1 MAASCA
7 VSSAGDAATSSWKR
21 GTRSKSTSRHPWK
34 GWRYGVSCGPAS
46 ATIDASAVSWAIVDI
61 ANFYV
66 SAERLFDPAL
76 RDVPVIVLSNNDRCA
91 IARSEEAKALHVRL
105 GDPVFKMRDRLKRH
119 GIQLRS
125 RNYELY
131 ADLNP
136 RFKAV
141 LAARSAMVQINS
153 IEDNIFRLTLL
164 PAGRGP
170 TVPAAA
176 ARQDT
181 T

>member
-76 RDVPVIVLSNNDRCA
+76 RDVPVIVLSNNDGCA
-91 IARSEEAKALHVRL
+91 IARSEEAKALHVRM
-105 GDPVFKMRDRLKRH
+105 GDPVFKMRSEEHTSELQSLMRIPYAVFCLKTNKNKQR
-119 GIQLRS
+119 
-125 RNYELY
+125 
-131 ADLNP
+131 
-136 RFKAV
+136 
-141 LAARSAMVQINS
+141 
-153 IEDNIFRLTLL
+153 
-164 PAGRGP
+164 
-170 TVPAAA
+170 
-176 ARQDT
+176 
-181 T
+181 

>member
-66 SAERLFDPAL
+66 SAGRLFDPAL
-76 RDVPVIVLSNNDRCA
+76 R
-91 IARSEEAKALHVRL
+91 SEEHTSELQSLMRISYA
-105 GDPVFKMRDRLKRH
+105 VFCLKKKNKDRLR
-119 GIQLRS
+119 
-125 RNYELY
+125 
-131 ADLNP
+131 
-136 RFKAV
+136 
-141 LAARSAMVQINS
+141 
-153 IEDNIFRLTLL
+153 
-164 PAGRGP
+164 
-170 TVPAAA
+170 
-176 ARQDT
+176 
-181 T
+181 

>member
-76 RDVPVIVLSNNDRCA
+76 RDVPVIVLSNNDGCA
-91 IARSEEAKALHVRL
+91 IARSEEAKALHRSEEHTSEL
-105 GDPVFKMRDRLKRH
+105 QSLMRTSYAVFCWKKK
-119 GIQLRS
+119 IQYKHNETTTQQHN
-125 RNYELY
+125 NY
-131 ADLNP
+131 
-136 RFKAV
+136 
-141 LAARSAMVQINS
+141 
-153 IEDNIFRLTLL
+153 TH
-164 PAGRGP
+164 
-170 TVPAAA
+170 
-176 ARQDT
+176 
-181 T
+181 

>member
-76 RDVPVIVLSNNDRCA
+76 RDVPVIVLSNNDGCA
-91 IARSEEAKALHVRL
+91 IARSEEAKALHVRM
-105 GDPVFKMRDRLKRH
+105 GDQIVRAHVCTPVTNP
-119 GIQLRS
+119 QLVWRVLLNKKKS
-125 RNYELY
+125 ITRN
-131 ADLNP
+131 
-136 RFKAV
+136 K
-141 LAARSAMVQINS
+141 
-153 IEDNIFRLTLL
+153 
-164 PAGRGP
+164 
-170 TVPAAA
+170 
-176 ARQDT
+176 
-181 T
+181 